1 MSSNSDMARFDREKR
16 MQGRKEDFIGSSK
29 VTRREPKERKSSREV
44 VEFITEIS
52 ETRNKQILI
61 PREIGVKERW

>member
-1 MSSNSDMARFDREKR
+1 